1 MATSSS
7 GGSLGR
13 RVTWDIAHENSKR
26 VLFFQEKYTWC
37 SRHPSRGR
45 FLLPRSAWSS
55 YRRHQRLPAS
65 HRALRRHT
73 KLGWEGRRSYFLE
86 GFVNEPKEREKK
98 INSKKVDLYLQNDKI
113 NCMFFLVTAVLY
125 PLSQTTS

>member
-13 RVTWDIAHENSKR
+13 RVTWDIYSAREQQKGFILSR
-26 VLFFQEKYTWC
+26 EYTWC

-73 KLGWEGRRSYFLE
+73 KPGWEGRRSYFLE
-86 GFVNEPKEREKK
+86 GFVNEPKEEKK
-98 INSKKVDLYLQNDKI
+98 KNSKKVDLYLQNDKI

-125 PLSQTTS
+125 RLSQMTS